1 MWAAWGY
8 VAPSRTLTVLRRY
21 QAALP
26 DELDLRPGMRLR
38 VLRLYDDAWGTAQV
52 IGGGAAEMGRQGA
65 FPIVSDL
72 PGLICREAHI
82 AIYSESE
89 APAALAPPAPPSLP
103 VLR

>member
-72 PGLICREAHI
+72 PGLIGREGVQDRCAHCDLFGI
-82 AIYSESE
+82 
-89 APAALAPPAPPSLP
+89 
-103 VLR
+103 